1 MLKDEILEV
10 LDLFEKFQISDEKQR
25 EIFKNG
31 LYFDY
36 AYGDPSPKNQHL
48 NFFGVGIL
56 LKTCLENNIEID
68 VNQLIDTPYMFG
80 NEELIKK
87 IALLQDSKDETQ
99 KDSKKKLVLIEDI
112 GKNY

>member
-68 VNQLIDTPYMFG
+68 VNQLIDTP
-80 NEELIKK
+80 
-87 IALLQDSKDETQ
+87 ALLPNHYCLREEEAYGIVFEK
-99 KDSKKKLVLIEDI
+99 
-112 GKNY
+112 